1 MNIVMKQN
9 TLFKVLLILILR
21 INLRKKLMAEVK
33 IDVKDILD

>member
-1 MNIVMKQN
+1 MKFVMKQK

-21 INLRKKLMAEVK
+21 IKSKLMAEVK

>member
-21 INLRKKLMAEVK
+21 MKSKKKING
-33 IDVKDILD
+33 

>member
-1 MNIVMKQN
+1 MKFVMKQK

-21 INLRKKLMAEVK
+21 IKSKKELMAEVK

>member
-1 MNIVMKQN
+1 MKFLMKQK

-21 INLRKKLMAEVK
+21 IKSKKKLMAEVK

>member
-21 INLRKKLMAEVK
+21 IKSKKK
-33 IDVKDILD
+33 ING